1 MTLGSRTIETVG
13 NSITELTP
21 SRSFATQIGAGIAV
35 LGSSTMALPVSTSHC
50 LVGAVVGV
58 NMMEGWCKVDGAKD
72 LDFKV
77 LKKIVI
83 GWVVTIP
90 LAAGVSVIVLLLL
103 QSLSYCSRRRHTL
116 DESIAVRSAP

>member
-21 SRSFATQIGAGIAV
+21 SRSFATQIGTGIAV
-35 LGSSTMALPVSTSHC
+35 PGSSTMALPVSTSHC

-103 QSLSYCSRRRHTL
+103 QKAY
-116 DESIAVRSAP
+116 IG

>member
-35 LGSSTMALPVSTSHC
+35 LVSSTVDLPVSTTHC

-83 GWVVTIP
+83 SWAVTIP

-103 QSLSYCSRRRHTL
+103 QKAY
-116 DESIAVRSAP
+116 IG